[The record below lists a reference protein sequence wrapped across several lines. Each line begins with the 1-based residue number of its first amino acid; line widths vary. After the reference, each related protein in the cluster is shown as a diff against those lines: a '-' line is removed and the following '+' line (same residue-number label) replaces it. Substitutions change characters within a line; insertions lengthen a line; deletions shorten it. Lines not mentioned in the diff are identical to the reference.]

1 MYAENYKTWMK
12 ETEEDTNKWNKIY
25 ANHISD
31 KRLLSKI
38 NKELI
43 KINSKDK

>member
-1 MYAENYKTWMK
+1 METVNKMK
-12 ETEEDTNKWNKIY
+12 RQHMEWNKIY